1 VRQLVIKV
9 LNIVDARCNHEV
21 CFHRANW
28 HSPASLT
35 EVFSVLFAQFYG
47 KCQGIPHKDWARS
60 ALFLISEL
68 CCSVYCFML
77 IILCHV
83 LFVCKCVLYSTV
95 LYCCHRV
102 STQLQLN
109 ISYSNEH
116 TNWFADKLL
125 NKVTW
130 IDCQNNNNN
139 NYNYYYY

>member
-1 VRQLVIKV
+1 MRQLVIKV

-68 CCSVYCFML
+68 CCSVYCFVS
-77 IILCHV
+77 IVFFCV
-83 LFVCKCVLYSTV
+83 LFVCKCVLY
-95 LYCCHRV
+95 CCHRV
-102 STQLQLN
+102 ATQLQLTN
-109 ISYSNEH
+109 ISYLII
-116 TNWFADKLL
+116 FIYLC
-125 NKVTW
+125 
-130 IDCQNNNNN
+130 I
-139 NYNYYYY
+139 